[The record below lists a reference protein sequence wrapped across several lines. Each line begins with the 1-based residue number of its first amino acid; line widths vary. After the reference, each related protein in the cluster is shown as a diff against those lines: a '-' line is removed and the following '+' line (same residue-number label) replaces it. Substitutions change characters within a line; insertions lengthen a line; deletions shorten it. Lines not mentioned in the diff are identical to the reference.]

1 MIIWLLKFI
10 LIHNIFRILFHLIS
24 CFCWCTS
31 RPAASAVLFAKSTWQ
46 KDVKDVDLDVAVDST
61 HATWT
66 RRGRGHGHPWPLGL
80 PVAGGRP
87 QTDDL
92 PGAMKIFDIALP
104 IRLEKIHQ
112 MRKENG
118 NSLFQV
124 SNIIAIAMCQGNMK
138 ICIRCSIH
146 AFLTEVHPAAGSF
159 WPKWRRER
167 ERLHRSVAMNCLG
180 TLWRRTQLDT

>member
-24 CFCWCTS
+24 CFFWCTS
-31 RPAASAVLFAKSTWQ
+31 RTSRLCCALRQ
-46 KDVKDVDLDVAVDST
+46 VDLAKKT
-61 HATWT
+61 LTWT
-66 RRGRGHGHPWPLGL
+66 YRTYRPMLRPTWPWPSM
-80 PVAGGRP
+80 ASWAACCRRKT
-87 QTDDL
+87 TDWRSACDENL
-92 PGAMKIFDIALP
+92 WHSLTDTIA
-104 IRLEKIHQ
+104 IHQ
-112 MRKENG
+112 IRKENG
-118 NSLFQV
+118 FQV

-159 WPKWRRER
+159 WPKWGRER